1 MKIYLDTIG
10 CRLNQSEIEAYARQF
25 RAAGHILVPDPSDAD
40 LAVINTCS
48 VTAAAAADSRKKIR
62 GMQRSGVREVVVTG
76 CWSTLEPLDA
86 AGLPGVSRIIPNSQ
100 KEGLVPAVL
109 EIPAED
115 FDLDPHF
122 REPIPGIRA
131 RTRAFIK
138 VQDGCDNRCTF
149 CSTTLARGPG
159 RSHPAT
165 EVIKDVLFALE
176 GGAKEIVL
184 TGVHMGS
191 WGQDFER
198 PSKLDALIELILK
211 ETDPPR
217 LRLSSLEPWDI
228 DEDFFNLWDDRRM
241 APHLHLPL
249 QSGCRSTL
257 KRMARKTTPEAYA
270 SLLESA
276 RKAVPNIAITTDLIV
291 GFPGE
296 TKNEFRESAAFVS
309 EMAFARGHVFTYSE
323 RPGTAAAKM
332 LGQVPYPTRKTRNA
346 QMREI
351 LAQTERAYQNRF
363 LGHHRPVLWE
373 KADRL
378 EPVGWRVTG
387 LTDNYLRTFATTPKD
402 LGNQI
407 SLVKLTGFNG
417 KGMVGQIIDSH

>member
-25 RAAGHILVPDPSDAD
+25 RAAGHVLVPDPSEAD

-62 GMQRSGVREVVVTG
+62 GMQRAGVGEVVVTG
-76 CWSTLEPLDA
+76 CWSTLEPQDA
-86 AGLPGVSRIIPNSQ
+86 AELPGVSRIIPNAQ
-100 KEGLVPAVL
+100 KEGLVPAIL

-115 FDLDPHF
+115 FELEPLV
-122 REPIPGIRA
+122 REPIPGIRT

-149 CSTTLARGPG
+149 CITTLARGPG
-159 RSHPAT
+159 RSRPVDK
-165 EVIKDVLFALE
+165 VIKDVLFALK
-176 GGAKEIVL
+176 GGTKEIVL

-191 WGQDFER
+191 WGVDFDR
-198 PSKLDALIELILK
+198 PSKLDVLIKLILK
-211 ETDPPR
+211 KTDPPR

-228 DEDFFNLWDDRRM
+228 DKDFFNLWEDRRLV
-241 APHLHLPL
+241 PHLHLPL
-249 QSGCRSTL
+249 QSGCRATL

-270 SLLESA
+270 SLLETA
-276 RKAVPNIAITTDLIV
+276 RKAVPDIAITTDLIV

-296 TKNEFRESAAFVS
+296 TENEFIESAAFVG

-323 RPGTAAAKM
+323 RPGTAAAEM
-332 LGQVPYPTRKTRNA
+332 PRQVPYPTRKVRNA
-346 QMREI
+346 QMREV
-351 LAQTERAYQNRF
+351 LSQTGRAYQDRF

-373 KADRL
+373 RADRL
-378 EPVGWRVTG
+378 DTVVGWRVTG
-387 LTDNYLRTFATTPKD
+387 LTDNYLRIFATTPKD

-407 SLVKLTGFNG
+407 TLVKLTGFNG
-417 KGMVGQIIDSH
+417 RGMVGQIID